1 MPADKPGNRLH
12 PSRSWLAIA
21 RGLLAANMLLWFGVG
36 AWILAGG
43 DTGVSRG
50 GAWWWILLLG
60 LLIDGLFYGWV
71 VSGLPRRPL
80 FFSLA
85 GMNTFLTLSDQM
97 GALGWAMLAL
107 VAAPAGPLLALL
119 WQMRVAFKFPR
130 AG

>member
-1 MPADKPGNRLH
+1 MVWGGSLDPG
-12 PSRSWLAIA
+12 
-21 RGLLAANMLLWFGVG
+21 
-36 AWILAGG
+36 GG

-60 LLIDGLFYGWV
+60 LVIDGLFYGWV
-71 VSGLPRRPL
+71 ASGLPRRPL

-119 WQMRVAFKFPR
+119 WQMRVAFNFPR